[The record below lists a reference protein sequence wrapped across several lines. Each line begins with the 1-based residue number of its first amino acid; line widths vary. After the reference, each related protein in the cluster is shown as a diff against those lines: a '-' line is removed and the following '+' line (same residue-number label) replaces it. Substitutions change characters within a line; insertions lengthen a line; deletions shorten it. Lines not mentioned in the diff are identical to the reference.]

1 MTKLPNKIYRT
12 AQVRELDQLAIAG
25 GVPGYTLM
33 CRAGQA
39 ALNVLRSRWPRASR
53 ILVLCGAGNN
63 GGDGYVVGRL
73 AHEAGLKPTVVALTD
88 PEALRGDARLAW
100 EMLARAGVPLYE
112 WEPDLLKQAEVV
124 VDGILGTGIK
134 RPLEG
139 RPKEVVE
146 QINQSKKQVLAL
158 DVPTGLNAD
167 TGQVLGEAIRADATV
182 TFVGLKLG
190 LYTGAAWDHTGEI
203 VFADLDI
210 HHSVREQVRAV
221 GTRIDGNMVEQVL
234 PPRSRAAHKGD
245 FGRVVLVGGGAGM
258 PGAIKLAAE
267 AALFVGAGT
276 VTVLTRP
283 EHVGVVLAGRPE
295 LMVRGVA
302 DGTEASNGLRSADV
316 IAVGPGLGVD
326 EWGRS
331 VLEAVLDSDRPTVV
345 DADGLNCLVGTGLK
359 RSNWV
364 LTPHPGEAAR
374 LLNQNPR
381 EIQKDRLKSAA
392 GLLDTHGGIAVLK
405 GPGTIVAT
413 SGEGP
418 WICDRGNPGM
428 AAPGM
433 GDVLT
438 GVIAGVAAQCGNLFS
453 AARVGVFIHGAAGDD
468 AAKHL
473 GQRGLAASSLMP
485 YLVRRVNGL

>member
-12 AQVRELDQLAIAG
+12 AQVRELDQLAISG

-39 ALNVLRSRWPRASR
+39 ALNELRSRWPRASR

-73 AHEAGLKPTVVALTD
+73 AHEAGLKPMVVALTD

-100 EMLARAGVPLYE
+100 EMLVRAGLPIYE
-112 WEPDLLKQAEVV
+112 WEPGLLNVAEVV
-124 VDGILGTGIK
+124 VDGILGTGIA

-139 RPKEVVE
+139 RPKEVVQ
-146 QINQSKKQVLAL
+146 QINQSKKPVLAL

-167 TGQVLGEAIRADATV
+167 TGQALGEAIRADATV

-190 LYTGAAWDHTGEI
+190 LYTGAAWDHTGDI

-210 HHSVREQVRAV
+210 ASSVREQVHAV
-221 GTRIDGNMVEQVL
+221 GTRIDGNLVHEVL
-234 PPRSRAAHKGD
+234 PPRSRAAHKGN

-295 LMVRGVA
+295 LMVRGVDDA
-302 DGTEASNGLRSADV
+302 TVAESVLSNADV

-326 EWGRS
+326 SWGRAM
-331 VLEAVLDSDRPTVV
+331 LDAVLKVDKPTVV
-345 DADGLNCLVGTGLK
+345 DADGLNCLVGSGKK
-359 RSNWV
+359 RANWV

-374 LLNQNPR
+374 LLQLDSGSVQR
-381 EIQKDRLKSAA
+381 DRLKSAA
-392 GLLDTHGGIAVLK
+392 ALLEAHGGIIVLK

-438 GVIAGVAAQCGNLFS
+438 GVIAGVAGQCGDLFS
-453 AARVGVFIHGAAGDD
+453 AARAGVFIHGAAGDD
-468 AAKHL
+468 AAKAI
-473 GQRGLAASSLMP
+473 GQRGLVASNLMP
-485 YLVRRVNGL
+485 YLVRRVNLS